1 MPATFTHMSNMY
13 EICLWLSDNPNILQ
27 MANQVYAMKNMPLQN
42 SDNAQM
48 VLPTQQTAQVDDK
61 VLL

>member
-1 MPATFTHMSNMY
+1 MPAIFTHMNNMY

-42 SDNAQM
+42 SDNVQM
-48 VLPTQQTAQVDDK
+48 VLPTPQMAQVDDK
-61 VLL
+61 VLF